1 MTTSLDQIFLALL
14 RFSLGIDESFPH
26 RPTAEEWGKLYA
38 CACRQSMV
46 GVTFCGVS
54 RLSEASPADVPQRL
68 VMQWAC
74 DAEVIAGLNDLQNRK
89 AARLTALFEQ
99 QDHHTAVLKGQANAR
114 LYPDPLSRQPGDID
128 LYVDGGR
135 ERAEATLI
143 ALGMAEG
150 ADSKS
155 PHHFHLAPDE
165 DGIEVEVHFKPGSG
179 NLNPRTDRR
188 LQAYLMQRF
197 AEGAALCEAGF
208 RVPST
213 AFALAMQLSHIGRH
227 AVQFGVGLRQVT
239 DYYLLLRSATDDERR
254 QIGARLGELG
264 LRHVGKALMWVLAEV
279 YRLPKALMIAKP
291 DRRRGRWLLHRILDG
306 GNFGWYT
313 TPRAANTAWQRFY
326 GGRRHALG
334 LIWFCPEES
343 HGVLREERRYWWNL
357 FVTIPQRIK
366 NRSLTID

>member
-54 RLSEASPADVPQRL
+54 RLSEASPAAVPQQL

-99 QDHHTAVLKGQANAR
+99 QGHHTAILKGQANAR

-135 ERAEATLI
+135 ERAEATLH

-150 ADSKS
+150 AESNTKY
-155 PHHFHLAPDE
+155 HFHLPPDA
-165 DGIEVEVHFKPGSG
+165 DGIEVEVHFKPSSG

-188 LQAYLMQRF
+188 LQAYLTERL
-197 AEGAALCEAGF
+197 AEGTPLCEAGF

-213 AFALAMQLSHIGRH
+213 GFALAMQLSHIGRH
-227 AVQFGVGLRQVT
+227 AMELGVGLRQVT
-239 DYYLLLRSATDDERR
+239 DYLLLLRSATDDERH
-254 QIGARLGELG
+254 QIGSRLRELG
-264 LRHVGKALMWVLAEV
+264 LLHVAKALMWVLAEV

-291 DRRRGRWLLHRILDG
+291 DRWRGRWLLHRILDG
-306 GNFGWYT
+306 GNFGWHA
-313 TPRAANTAWQRFY
+313 TPLSYDGAWNRFCS
-326 GGRRHALG
+326 GRRHAFR
-334 LIWFCPEES
+334 LIWFCPEEA
-343 HGVLREERRYWWNL
+343 GDLVREERHYWWNL